1 MLDHETR
8 HDTGVAPLWLP
19 TLQELA
25 RRSAHEIKN
34 ALNGVAVNLEVV
46 RSRLDRAVG
55 QGDTVAVATA
65 PFARTASEQLEE
77 LAALADALLT
87 MTRVIGGQT
96 DVVVLTRRAVR
107 LAASIA
113 RAEGRAVVLDAAAV
127 EAPLTAASADVVRWI
142 VVRLLLDGL
151 GEDRSLTVTVR
162 EGLAVRVSAAPQSL
176 PELDVELCAAAA
188 SFDVVLTHDN
198 GGWLV
203 RFPPIADLTN
213 SRAFNDAPENPHR

>member
-8 HDTGVAPLWLP
+8 QDAGVAPLWLP

-46 RSRLDRAVG
+46 RSRLDRAAG
-55 QGDTVAVATA
+55 QGETVAVATA
-65 PFARTASEQLEE
+65 PFARTASDQLEE
-77 LAALADALLT
+77 LAALADALLA
-87 MTRVIGGQT
+87 MTRVIGGQA

-113 RAEGRAVVLDAAAV
+113 RAEGRAVVLDVAGVDASV
-127 EAPLTAASADVVRWI
+127 TTASADVVRWI

-151 GEDRSLTVTVR
+151 GEDRSLTVTVG
-162 EGLAVRVSAAPQSL
+162 EGPIVLVSAAPQPL
-176 PELDVELCAAAA
+176 PELDVEFCAAAT
-188 SFDVVLTHDN
+188 SFGVGLTHDN

-203 RFPPIADLTN
+203 RFPPMADLTY
-213 SRAFNDAPENPHR
+213 SRAFHDAPENPHR